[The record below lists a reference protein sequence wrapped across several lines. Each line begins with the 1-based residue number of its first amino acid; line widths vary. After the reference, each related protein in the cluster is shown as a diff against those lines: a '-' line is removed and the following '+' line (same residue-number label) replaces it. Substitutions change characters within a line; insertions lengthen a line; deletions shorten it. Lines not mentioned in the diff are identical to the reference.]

1 MYRVCTDF
9 WIPKPTLF
17 SDLFQNNDLV
27 FQTQGYHVGDLER
40 LKKKTQ
46 AQSFFHDALQTYG
59 QNEKNNSHIKHL
71 L

>member
-27 FQTQGYHVGDLER
+27 FQTQGYHVGNLER
-40 LKKKTQ
+40 LKKRNTGTELF
-46 AQSFFHDALQTYG
+46 S
-59 QNEKNNSHIKHL
+59 
-71 L
+71 